1 MQGDFVDTSPGATA
15 DGNFECGE
23 DVIIGIPPAGE
34 VVSAPV
40 AGPRRRRWPY
50 IATIAVLG
58 AGVLLLGAGYAYTIN
73 SAQQWRIT
81 SEKTSRD
88 LSSMTAERD
97 SLNQKNQTLTSQ
109 VSDKT
114 SKLDDATNQLNSAND
129 RIRSLANEKAQV
141 GDTAALLAELVA
153 TSQKVSGEM
162 ATCIHEHQNYETY
175 LGGPRP
181 YDQVS
186 VESRLRSLNSACAVA
201 YNDSNNLTRA
211 IQGQNK

>member
-1 MQGDFVDTSPGATA
+1 MQGDLVDTSAGTAA
-15 DGNFECGE
+15 DGNFEGWE
-23 DVIIGIPPAGE
+23 DVNFGLPPAGE
-34 VVSAPV
+34 VPAP
-40 AGPRRRRWPY
+40 AMASRIRRWPY

-58 AGVLLLGAGYAYTIN
+58 AGVLLLGAGYAYTTN

-88 LSSMTAERD
+88 LSSMKTDRD
-97 SLNQKNQTLTSQ
+97 SLAQQNQTLTSQ
-109 VSDKT
+109 VSDTT
-114 SKLDDATNQLNSAND
+114 SKLNDATNQLNSAND

-141 GDTAALLAELVA
+141 GDTAAMLAELVA

-186 VESRLRSLNSACAVA
+186 VQSRLQSLNSACAVA
-201 YNDSNNLTRA
+201 YNDSNNLTRT
-211 IQGQNK
+211 IQGQSK